1 MPTFFRGEI
10 AMKHPSPLRY
20 LWFFFILLLSS
31 LTSILLADET
41 LKIRVRKGDTL
52 SYLSFKTYGSY
63 DQEIAGILRM
73 ENPQIKDINLVY
85 AGQQLNFPTPE
96 DMNKR
101 LGGPA
106 GTPAKPEV
114 EKEVKEARPPQPPAP
129 PTAPVSDTQVHA
141 QKGVITYLEGQ
152 VQVKKSGETQWT
164 PGRSNMILGEN
175 DQIKVLAQSRAE
187 LILDNQSVMR
197 LSENTVLTIQKLEKE
212 KTTGKENTRMG
223 VSLGRVWVKVS
234 KLFNPASRSD
244 VKTPTV
250 IAGVQGT
257 LYQLSVAGDQSTT
270 IQVYE
275 GAVNVYNPFPK
286 ALSTVPGAP
295 TQVEKPREIAGPQE
309 VKGPTAVSREEW
321 TQIVLHQFQQITVTG
336 REVPQPKPF
345 HPGIER
351 QSEWI
356 RWNEERDADFKP
368 PARPL

>member
-1 MPTFFRGEI
+1 
-10 AMKHPSPLRY
+10 MKRSSPLRY
-20 LWFFFILLLSS
+20 LWFFFVVLFFSS
-31 LTSILLADET
+31 LTSILLADEN

-52 SYLSFKTYGSY
+52 SYLSFKTYGKY
-63 DQEIAGILRM
+63 DLGIAGILKK
-73 ENPQIKDINLVY
+73 ENPQIKDIDLIY
-85 AGQQLNFPTPE
+85 AGQELNFPAPE
-96 DMNKR
+96 DMNKK

-106 GTPAKPEV
+106 GMAARPEA
-114 EKEVKEARPPQPPAP
+114 EKGVGEVRPPQPPAL
-129 PTAPVSDTQVHA
+129 PTAPVSDTQVSA
-141 QKGVITYLEGQ
+141 RRGVITYLEGP

-164 PGRSNMILGEN
+164 PARPNMILGEN

-197 LSENTVLTIQKLEKE
+197 LSENTALTIQKLEKE

-223 VSLGRVWVKVS
+223 ISLGRVWVKVS
-234 KLFNPASRSD
+234 KLFNPASRTD

-257 LYQLSVAGDQSTT
+257 IYQLSVAGDQSTT

-275 GAVNVYNPFPK
+275 GAVNVYNPFPR
-286 ALSTVPGAP
+286 AVPTAPGAP

-321 TQIVLHQFQQITVTG
+321 TQIVLHQFQEVTVTG
-336 REVPQPKPF
+336 REVPQPRPF
-345 HPGIER
+345 QPGIER
-351 QSEWI
+351 QSEWT
-356 RWNEERDADFKP
+356 RWNEERDADFNP